1 MLSLIFNSSLERS
14 TFPHPDGIFKE
25 AFQEKRRRTRRIG
38 GKGETNRNN
47 LLSVEL
53 CAVHLV
59 PGLLGV
65 VKVVEV
71 NEGKA
76 SATSRMTVQHNLHPV
91 QPTKPTNQTVS
102 KLRNKNYRK

>member
-1 MLSLIFNSSLERS
+1 VCSLSN
-14 TFPHPDGIFKE
+14 
-25 AFQEKRRRTRRIG
+25 
-38 GKGETNRNN
+38 GKINTD
-47 LLSVEL
+47 LFSVEL

-91 QPTKPTNQTVS
+91 QPTKPAELFLQLPFSRVQTQT
-102 KLRNKNYRK
+102 KNSNAL